1 MSSTASLNIAPAR
14 VRAVPP
20 DRMKALSQDVM
31 DEAVAGLLWM
41 YLKVPKD
48 ASRDE
53 LQDYAHEIVRRVH
66 AGAPETAIADY
77 IRALQS
83 DQLCELPNLP
93 VIHDLAR
100 RTIGV
105 VRQASISLQSA
116 A

>member
-1 MSSTASLNIAPAR
+1 MPSTTAVKIAPAR
-14 VRAVPP
+14 FRAVPAA
-20 DRMKALSQDVM
+20 RMKALSQDVL

-41 YLKVPKD
+41 HLKVPKD

-66 AGAPETAIADY
+66 AGAPETAIVDY
-77 IRALQS
+77 IRTLQC

-100 RTIGV
+100 RAVGM
-105 VRQASISLQSA
+105 VRQARISLQSA

>member
-1 MSSTASLNIAPAR
+1 MPSTASLNIAPAR
-14 VRAVPP
+14 VRVVPA

-41 YLKVPKD
+41 HLKVPKD

-77 IRALQS
+77 IRTLQS
-83 DQLCELPNLP
+83 DRLCELPNLP
-93 VIHDLAR
+93 AIHDLAR
-100 RTIGV
+100 RTVGV